1 VSTNALHVASWTLRE
16 AIRRKLVVGLLM
28 LSGVYI
34 GLFALGFRLLYA
46 EASKE
51 AAQGDTLLDV
61 LAANLL
67 TVLGLYAV
75 QFLAAFLALF
85 LSVGSISTEIE
96 SGMLHAVLSRPV
108 TRAQYLLGRWLALV
122 GLLVTYVVTMAGAL
136 LVIAR
141 AVAGYQPVGAAR
153 ALGMLTLQV
162 LLLITV
168 GLFGSTVLPT
178 MANGVITFSLFGLA
192 WLGGLIEFIGT
203 GVRNDTMAN
212 IGTAV
217 GLIFPS
223 DALWRGASYYVQSS
237 SFLAQT
243 SAFGQFSGGIP
254 FAANTPPTTEIVIW
268 AFGYLLV
275 LHVLARAT
283 FSRRDL

>member
-1 VSTNALHVASWTLRE
+1 VNANALHVAAWTIKE
-16 AIRRKLVVGLLM
+16 AVRRKLVIGLLM
-28 LSGVYI
+28 LSVVYV
-34 GLFALGFRLLYA
+34 GLFALGFRLLYDKVTEDATAA
-46 EASKE
+46 E
-51 AAQGDTLLDV
+51 LVDV
-61 LAANLL
+61 LAANIL

-96 SGMLHAVLSRPV
+96 SGMLHAVLARPV
-108 TRAQYLLGRWLALV
+108 TRAQYLFGRWLALV
-122 GLLVTYVVTMAGAL
+122 GLLVTYVATMAGAL

-141 AVAGYQPVGAAR
+141 AVAGYEPVGVTR
-153 ALGMLTLQV
+153 AIAMLTLQV
-162 LLLITV
+162 IFLVSV
-168 GLFGSTVLPT
+168 GLVGSTLLST

-217 GLIFPS
+217 SLFFPS

-254 FAANTPPTTEIVIW
+254 FAANTPPTTKIVLW
-268 AFGYLLV
+268 AIGYLVV
-275 LHVLARAT
+275 LHALARTT

>member
-1 VSTNALHVASWTLRE
+1 VTANALHVAQWTIKE
-16 AIRRKLVVGLLM
+16 AVRRKLVIGLLM
-28 LSGVYI
+28 LSVVYV
-34 GLFALGFRLLYA
+34 GLFCLGFRLLYDKAA
-46 EASKE
+46 ENAGAE
-51 AAQGDTLLDV
+51 PLLDV
-61 LAANLL
+61 LAANIL

-85 LSVGSISTEIE
+85 LSVGSISAEIE

-108 TRAQYLLGRWLALV
+108 TRAQYLFGRWLALV
-122 GLLVTYVVTMAGAL
+122 GLLVTYVATMAGAL

-153 ALGMLTLQV
+153 ALAMLTLQV
-162 LLLITV
+162 VLLITV
-168 GLFGSTVLPT
+168 GLFGSTLLST

-192 WLGGLIEFIGT
+192 WLGGLIEFIGV
-203 GVRNDTMAN
+203 GVKNDTMAN

-217 GLIFPS
+217 SLIFPS

-254 FAANTPPTTEIVIW
+254 FAANTPPTAKIVLW
-268 AFGYLLV
+268 AIGYLLV

-283 FSRRDL
+283 FGRRDL

>member
-1 VSTNALHVASWTLRE
+1 VNAGALHVAAWTIKE
-16 AIRRKLVVGLLM
+16 AIRRKLVIGLLM
-28 LSGVYI
+28 LSVVYV
-34 GLFALGFRLLYA
+34 GLFALGFRLLYDKAA
-46 EASKE
+46 ENADLE
-51 AAQGDTLLDV
+51 PLLDV
-61 LAANLL
+61 LAANIL

-85 LSVGSISTEIE
+85 LSVGSISAEIE

-108 TRAQYLLGRWLALV
+108 TRGQYLLGRWLALV

-136 LVIAR
+136 LLIAR
-141 AVAGYQPVGAAR
+141 GVAGYEPVGAAR

-162 LLLITV
+162 ILLITV
-168 GLFGSTVLPT
+168 GLFGSTLLPT
-178 MANGVITFSLFGLA
+178 LANGVITFSLFGLA

-203 GVRNDTMAN
+203 GVKNDTMAN

-217 GLIFPS
+217 GLVFPS

-243 SAFGQFSGGIP
+243 SAFGQFTGGIP
-254 FAANTPPTTEIVIW
+254 FAANTPPTTQIVAW
-268 AFGYLLV
+268 AIGYLLV
-275 LHVLARAT
+275 LHVGARAT
-283 FSRRDL
+283 FGRRDL